1 MTTLHPKYLET
12 LKLYYEE
19 EIEGEAY
26 FFRMSER
33 LDDPGHSAKMRLL
46 GEVETY
52 AAAAVKPLLDKY
64 KLTPRPATEL
74 TASGRSQADAKPAD
88 WGLLL
93 EEMRGTFPGYIDD
106 FEALEAMAPAED
118 LAPLR
123 TLTAHEIAAI
133 AFLEREA
140 KGDQSSTQPLVQYL
154 KRFATNPAPG

>member
-19 EIEGEAY
+19 EVEGEAY
-26 FFRMSER
+26 FFRMAER
-33 LDDPGHSAKMRLL
+33 FDDPDHSAKMRLL

-64 KLTPRPATEL
+64 KLTPRPVTEL
-74 TASGRSQADAKPAD
+74 STSGQAQADAKPAN

-93 EEMRGTFPGYIDD
+93 EEMRITSPGYIDD

-118 LAPLR
+118 VAPLK

-140 KGDQSSTQPLVQYL
+140 KGDQNSTEPLLRYL
-154 KRFATNPAPG
+154 KRFGINLSSR